1 MPDPHSHPSLLTR
14 ARCHLLQEFAS
25 FNHWLGRLRQ
35 KFRYIVVIT
44 GSSLTQKQSARMLAN
59 ICLKGYL
66 KHTRT
71 HPLTRAG
78 NHDCRHDVRSI
89 SAHLA
94 SGVGAEAAVAA
105 FTDPQ
110 WVKKQLPAATHV
122 LVHEEVAL
130 TR

>member
-89 SAHLA
+89 SAHVA
-94 SGVGAEAAVAA
+94 SGAGAEAAVAA